1 MAIAGIEQGRASYAF
16 SCASE
21 GKKLEKN
28 KEYKSYVRKIPT
40 LIRTNGLGA
49 TLAFVYSKAKKD
61 PKEKEYAYKKI
72 YEQIAQWLEQ
82 KDLVEDGQNKELVK
96 KVVALNSTEYRLLTN
111 EVLSL
116 FKWLARFAEAL
127 IEGEVSE

>member
-21 GKKLEKN
+21 GKKLEKD

-49 TLAFVYSKAKKD
+49 TLAFVRSKAKGD
-61 PKEKEYAYKKI
+61 TKEKGFAYKVI
-72 YEQIAQWLEQ
+72 YAQIAQWLEQ
-82 KDLVEDGQNKELVK
+82 KGLIEDGQNKELVE